1 MTPRPDIAVV
11 VTTHREGR
19 LMIPTVRGLAR
30 TLAHAS
36 HAGLSVEVVL
46 VRDRADART
55 VEQVDELVAGAVL
68 ADAVRVQVTDVDH
81 GDLGLARNDGI
92 AASTAPL
99 VGVLD
104 ADNLPSENWLAAAHA
119 VLGAATEPS
128 IVHPARILKF
138 GDDLAVWPL
147 MSTRDPR
154 FQPGLLA
161 WFNMWDAFA
170 LMHREVALAH
180 PYRECRPHTGFGPE
194 DWAFNCDTVAAGIPH
209 LIAAETTLYYHV
221 RHHGSLSHAHGGS
234 LVPRNAL
241 MRDKTLARTEA
252 ARLASRLQR
261 APQGAP
267 APRSRPLPVRA
278 LRRAARLARGVAG
291 RVAHELRANGPSPE
305 LREVPAELRA
315 LTAHEIND
323 WHGAH
328 LLQPLLRT
336 PVERH
341 LVEYRT
347 VGTDYD
353 DLSVPDRF
361 AYWSAIDQL
370 PAEVDFLAVA
380 LWVRTGGGDRM
391 TLEHLH
397 AVQRL
402 RPGATVALITTEPDA
417 SEHLAEVPSGVTVV
431 ELGQFGLWP
440 QFTEQVLAMV
450 CAQLRPD
457 TIHINNSVA
466 GFWAVERFGRQIA
479 PHSRIYL
486 QTFCID
492 RYDDQSEW
500 SFLYNR
506 SRDFYDHVTGILT
519 DSQAFVDQVVQVQG
533 VPGELFTVFTVVD
546 TEALAPALAARAER
560 RPSSGPVRLL
570 WAGRFDLQKRLDR
583 VADISDVLHERG
595 EPVEIVIRG
604 RPVIETDE
612 QWREH
617 LARAAAGVAVVEEPF
632 DGGFLNA
639 HPEQFDALLLTS
651 DYEGIAMVVLEAM
664 ASGLPVIAPMV
675 GGMSEMIDDEVAF
688 PVDPRSGIDG
698 YLAAI
703 EALRSDPAGARARAV
718 AAHHRVV
725 RRSSRDAFDALLEG
739 LPGYLPR
746 SAGRGE
752 WARSAMRYYALP
764 ATASVLAEHGAGV
777 VVYTGSNGHSNFGDI
792 LQTKNILASWRERET
807 LPVTL
812 IMPGHAALPG
822 GRAVE
827 LEAWYPADAVVF
839 ATTRPQDLRTAGLV
853 EVALPRDGRL
863 LHVVGG
869 GYLNARWGGEH
880 FPLIDAVARDAG
892 EAPILFSGLQI
903 DAPALEGFTELAR
916 HHRIVQ
922 VGLRDHVSFDLASG
936 GLDVPVGFTFD
947 DLTEIFQDW
956 ARAAEGHVR
965 AEGPVRVAIHM
976 NTSDYAG
983 GARALAM
990 WRGVLDEVVA
1000 AMPGCELVLLHAY
1013 DDPRPEVRDTLD
1025 TVTALAEDLPFADFS
1040 VIDIA
1045 KASLE
1050 YGFGTGLPSELVGV
1064 LDVDVVLSSS
1074 YHTALF
1080 GAFMGKPAY
1089 LMGASDYFRQK
1100 AQLFQLPELTEFL
1113 ADPGAHRLQIPAELE
1128 ARREWLVSLDALAA
1142 RLAEG

>member
-1 MTPRPDIAVV
+1 MTPRTDIAVI

-19 LMIPTVRGLAR
+19 LMIPTMRGLAR
-30 TLAHAS
+30 TLAHARD
-36 HAGLSVEVVL
+36 AGLAVEVVV
-46 VRDRADART
+46 VRDRSDVRT
-55 VEQVDELVAGAVL
+55 VDQVDEVVADGVL
-68 ADAVRVQVTDVDH
+68 GDAVTVRVLDVDH
-81 GDLGLARNDGI
+81 GDLGLSRNAGI
-92 AASTAPL
+92 AASSAPV

-104 ADNLPSENWLAAAHA
+104 ADNLPSENWLAAGAA
-119 VLGAATEPS
+119 VLDAASEPS
-128 IVHPARILKF
+128 IVHPQRILKF

-147 MSTRDPR
+147 MSTTDRR
-154 FQPGLLA
+154 FHPGLLA

-170 LMHREVALAH
+170 LMHREVVLAH
-180 PYRECRPHTGFGPE
+180 PYRECRPDSGFGPE
-194 DWAFNCDTVAAGIPH
+194 DWAFNCDTVAAGVPH
-209 LIAAETTLYYHV
+209 LIAPETTLYYHA
-221 RHHGSLSHAHGGS
+221 RDHGSLAHAHGGS
-234 LVPRNAL
+234 LAPQSAL
-241 MRDKTLARTEA
+241 LRDKAVAREEV
-252 ARLASRLQR
+252 ARLAPRVQMSPEAAA
-261 APQGAP
+261 APG
-267 APRSRPLPVRA
+267 PLPVRA
-278 LRRAARLARGVAG
+278 VRRAARLARRVVG
-291 RVAHELRANGPSPE
+291 RVGRELRAGGESAEP
-305 LREVPAELRA
+305 LEVPAELRA

-323 WHGAH
+323 WHNAH

-336 PVERH
+336 PVTRH
-341 LVEYRT
+341 LVKYRT
-347 VGTDYD
+347 VGADYD

-397 AVQRL
+397 AVRRL
-402 RPGATVALITTEPDA
+402 RPEATVALITTEPDA

-431 ELGQFGLWP
+431 ELGRFGLWP

-450 CAQLRPD
+450 CAQLRPE
-457 TIHINNSVA
+457 TIHVNNSVA

-479 PHSRIYL
+479 RHSRIYL
-486 QTFCID
+486 QTFCVD
-492 RYDDQSEW
+492 RYDDESEW

-506 SRDFYDHVTGILT
+506 SRDFFDHVTGILT
-519 DSQAFVDQVVQVQG
+519 DSQAFVDQVVMVQG
-533 VPGELFTVFTVVD
+533 VPRELFTVFTVVD
-546 TEALAPALAARAER
+546 TDALAPALAARPEPSRAE
-560 RPSSGPVRLL
+560 SAPVRLL

-583 VADISDVLHERG
+583 VADISEELHERQA
-595 EPVEIVIRG
+595 PVEIVIRG

-675 GGMSEMIDDEVAF
+675 GGMSEMIDDEVAY
-688 PVDPRSGIDG
+688 PVDPASGIDG

-703 EALRSDPAGARARAV
+703 DALRADPAQAQARAA
-718 AAHHRVV
+718 AAHERVV
-725 RRSSRDAFDALLEG
+725 RRASRAAFDALLEG
-739 LPGYLPR
+739 LPAYLPR
-746 SAGRGE
+746 STGHGA
-752 WARSAMRYYALP
+752 WASTAMRYYASP
-764 ATASVLAEHGAGV
+764 ETAAALSERGAGV

-792 LQTKNILASWRERET
+792 LQTKNILASWRARESH
-807 LPVTL
+807 PVTL
-812 IMPGHAALPG
+812 IMPGHAALPA
-822 GRAVE
+822 GRASQ
-827 LEAWYPADAVVF
+827 LEAWYPADALVF
-839 ATTRPQDLRTAGLV
+839 ATTRPHDLRTSGLI
-853 EVALPRDGRL
+853 EVALPSDGRL

-869 GYLNARWGGEH
+869 GYLNERWGGEH
-880 FPLIDAVARDAG
+880 FPVIDAVGHDAG
-892 EAPILFSGLQI
+892 RAPILFTGLQI
-903 DAPALEGFTELAR
+903 DAPALPGFTELAR
-916 HHRIVQ
+916 HHRIIQ
-922 VGLRDHVSFDLASG
+922 VGLRDHVSFELAKG
-936 GLDVPVGFTFD
+936 ALDMPVEFTFD

-956 ARAAEGHVR
+956 AKATDGHTR
-965 AEGPVRVAIHM
+965 SPGPARVAVHM

-983 GARALAM
+983 GASALAM
-990 WRGVLDEVVA
+990 WRGVLDEVVG

-1025 TVTALAEDLPFADFS
+1025 TVTALAEDLPFARYR

-1050 YGFGTGLPSELVGV
+1050 YRFGTGLPAELEGV

-1080 GAFMGKPAY
+1080 GALMGKPAY

-1100 AQLFQLPELTEFL
+1100 AQLFRLPALADFL
-1113 ADPGAHRLQIPAELE
+1113 ADPQAHRLDIPAELE
-1128 ARREWLVSLDALAA
+1128 ARRAWLRELDELAG
-1142 RLAEG
+1142 RLGGR